1 MSAITTIFKCIGE
14 GQQILVRYKHD
25 ITYAVKGN
33 FKAYWILEKTTD
45 GGVTW
50 SIFDHGNEPRRF
62 TTKRYISKSRTSAV
76 FRFRCTSYERGTLTT
91 TMSVLTSETV
101 WEVND
106 HTGKPVLVVR
116 EHGTGLDES
125 GFRNLLSDISMKG
138 DHADL

>member
-1 MSAITTIFKCIGE
+1 
-14 GQQILVRYKHD
+14 
-25 ITYAVKGN
+25 
-33 FKAYWILEKTTD
+33 
-45 GGVTW
+45 
-50 SIFDHGNEPRRF
+50 
-62 TTKRYISKSRTSAV
+62 
-76 FRFRCTSYERGTLTT
+76 
-91 TMSVLTSETV
+91 MSVLTSETV